1 MEISIDYV
9 DGLGTFVEI
18 EKIGQ
23 LKDDI
28 EKELFDI
35 AAKLGLTKFER
46 RSYLELKYF
55 S

>member
-1 MEISIDYV
+1 MEISV
-9 DGLGTFVEI
+9 DHVNGLGTFVEI
-18 EKIGQ
+18 EKTGR
-23 LKDDI
+23 LEDNI

-46 RSYLELKYF
+46 RSYLELKYY